1 MKPAVRVLVFLCLLG
16 GSWLAEAGRHGQ
28 KETSKGQ
35 WGRKGDGR
43 YSDRDSHHR
52 HSFDYYARTDSRTH
66 SRGRRRRRSKS
77 DSRSP
82 ARSKKPSEPA
92 CKDSPGYIEYKR
104 QKQETLAWQERHLQ
118 AQALALCLEE
128 REKKKKA
135 EQAAIGLNPPVQQPA
150 ADVSAPLAQSSV
162 PHLPTRPSVPSHGP
176 DSEKN
181 PDENQIPVAILKLL
195 EAELGHSVSFGNK
208 PLTRKAVE
216 TRLASAKPPAK
227 SLNSF
232 IVRYGNGKAPPTRN
246 VAKAKLVASI
256 VKELKF

>member
-1 MKPAVRVLVFLCLLG
+1 M
-16 GSWLAEAGRHGQ
+16 
-28 KETSKGQ
+28 
-35 WGRKGDGR
+35 
-43 YSDRDSHHR
+43 
-52 HSFDYYARTDSRTH
+52 
-66 SRGRRRRRSKS
+66 
-77 DSRSP
+77 
-82 ARSKKPSEPA
+82 
-92 CKDSPGYIEYKR
+92 
-104 QKQETLAWQERHLQ
+104 
-118 AQALALCLEE
+118 
-128 REKKKKA
+128 
-135 EQAAIGLNPPVQQPA
+135 
-150 ADVSAPLAQSSV
+150 SAPLAQSSV

-195 EAELGHSVSFGNK
+195 EAGLGHSVSFGNK
-208 PLTRKAVE
+208 PLTEKAVE